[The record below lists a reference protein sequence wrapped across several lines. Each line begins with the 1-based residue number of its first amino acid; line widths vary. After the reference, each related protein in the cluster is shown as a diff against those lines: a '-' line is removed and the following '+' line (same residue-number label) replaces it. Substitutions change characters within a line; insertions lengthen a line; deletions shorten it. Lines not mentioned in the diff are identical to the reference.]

1 MEISILFVI
10 IASVS
15 ITLNLVFAAIF
26 LYHYNKTSM
35 ANPYDGLKEL
45 MRDDNW
51 SRIDT
56 LDDMPRPSGFK
67 TYAIGNREKIKR

>member
-1 MEISILFVI
+1 MDIFIIVVI

-26 LYHYNKTSM
+26 LRYYNKMSM
-35 ANPYDGLKEL
+35 TNPYDGLKEL

-67 TYAIGNREKIKR
+67 TYAIGSREKIKR

>member
-1 MEISILFVI
+1 MDIFTIVVI

-15 ITLNLVFAAIF
+15 ITLNIVFAAIF

-35 ANPYDGLKEL
+35 TNQYDGLKEL

-67 TYAIGNREKIKR
+67 TYAVGNREKIKR

>member
-1 MEISILFVI
+1 MDIFIIVVI

-26 LYHYNKTSM
+26 LRYYNKMSM

>member
-1 MEISILFVI
+1 MDMFIIVVI

-15 ITLNLVFAAIF
+15 ITLNLVFAII
-26 LYHYNKTSM
+26 LLRYYNKISM
-35 ANPYDGLKEL
+35 TTPYDGLKEL

-67 TYAIGNREKIKR
+67 TYAVGNREKIKR

>member
-1 MEISILFVI
+1 M
-10 IASVS
+10 
-15 ITLNLVFAAIF
+15 T
-26 LYHYNKTSM
+26 
-35 ANPYDGLKEL
+35 NPYDGLKEL

-67 TYAIGNREKIKR
+67 TYAVGSREKVKR